1 MSKRT
6 DLATAVTISSTYAGE
21 FSGKYI
27 SAALLTASTLDAGAV
42 TIMPNIKFKQ
52 VIQKVETGDLI
63 TDGTCDFVA
72 SSSVTLSEVILQPEE
87 FQVNLQL
94 CKSDF
99 INTWDAIQ
107 MGYSA
112 FNNNGLPTSFS
123 DYLIGYVA
131 GKVAAANEINL
142 WTGNLGGAQAGEY
155 NGFETLAAA
164 DATVLDVAGAVPLT
178 AANII
183 DEMQKVV
190 DLIPNAL
197 YGKEDLTL
205 YISNKAQKLYVRAL
219 GGFSV
224 AATSNAGSDN
234 RGTQWYDNGGLTF
247 GGVPIFVARGMS
259 DNSMIAAEKS
269 NLFFGTG
276 LMSDY
281 NEVRT
286 IDQTPITG
294 SQNVRIIM
302 RFTAAAQIGVGANVV
317 YYAG

>member
-72 SSSVTLSEVILQPEE
+72 SSSVTLSEVILQPLE

-99 INTWDAIQ
+99 ISTWDAIQ

-131 GKVAAANEINL
+131 SKVAAANEINL

-155 NGFETLAAA
+155 DGYETLAAA

-178 AANII
+178 ATNII

-234 RGTQWYDNGGLTF
+234 RGTQWYDNGSLTF
-247 GGVPIFVARGMS
+247 GGVPVFVARGMS

>member
-6 DLATAVTISSTYAGE
+6 DLATAVAITSSYSGE

-72 SSSVTLSEVILQPEE
+72 SSSVTLSEVILQPLE

-99 INTWDAIQ
+99 LSTWDAIQ

-131 GKVAAANEINL
+131 SKVAAANEINL

-155 NGFETLAAA
+155 DGYETLAAA
-164 DATVLDVAGAVPLT
+164 DATVLDVAAAVPLT
-178 AANII
+178 ATNII

-234 RGTQWYDNGGLTF
+234 RGTQWYDNGSLTF
-247 GGVPIFVARGMS
+247 GGVPVFVARGMS
-259 DNSMIAAEKS
+259 DNTMIAAEKS

>member
-6 DLATAVTISSTYAGE
+6 ELATAVTISSSYAGE

-63 TDGTCDFVA
+63 ADGTCDFNA
-72 SSSVTLSEVILQPEE
+72 SSSVTLSEVILQPLE

-99 INTWDAIQ
+99 LNTWDAIQ

-112 FNNNGLPTSFS
+112 FNNNGLPSSFS
-123 DYLIGYVA
+123 EYLIGYVA
-131 GKVAAANEINL
+131 SKVAAANEINL
-142 WTGNLGGAQAGEY
+142 WTGSLGGAQAGEY

-190 DLIPNAL
+190 DLIPNTL

-219 GGFSV
+219 GGFAV

-234 RGTQWYDNGGLTF
+234 RGTQWYDNGSLTF

-294 SQNVRIIM
+294 SQNVRILM

>member
-72 SSSVTLSEVILQPEE
+72 SSSVTLSEVILQPLE

-99 INTWDAIQ
+99 ISTWDAIQ

-131 GKVAAANEINL
+131 SKVAAANEINL

-224 AATSNAGSDN
+224 AATSNAGSEN
-234 RGTQWYDNGGLTF
+234 RGTQWYDNGSLTF
-247 GGVPIFVARGMS
+247 GGVPVFVARGMS
-259 DNSMIAAEKS
+259 DNTMIAAEKS

-302 RFTAAAQIGVGANVV
+302 RFTAAAQIGVGANTV

>member
-6 DLATAVTISSTYAGE
+6 ELATAVTISSSYAGE

-63 TDGTCDFVA
+63 ADGTCDFNA
-72 SSSVTLSEVILQPEE
+72 SSSVTLSEVILQPLE

-99 INTWDAIQ
+99 LNTWDAIQ

-112 FNNNGLPTSFS
+112 FNNNGLPSSFS
-123 DYLIGYVA
+123 EYLIGYVA
-131 GKVAAANEINL
+131 SKVAAANEINL

-190 DLIPNAL
+190 DLIPNTL

-219 GGFSV
+219 GGFAV

-234 RGTQWYDNGGLTF
+234 RGTQWYDNGSLTF

-294 SQNVRIIM
+294 SQNVRILM

>member
-99 INTWDAIQ
+99 ISTWDAIQ

-131 GKVAAANEINL
+131 SKVAAANEINL

-247 GGVPIFVARGMS
+247 GGVPVFVARGMS

-302 RFTAAAQIGVGANVV
+302 RFTAAAQIGVGANTV

>member
-99 INTWDAIQ
+99 LNTWDAVQ

-112 FNNNGLPTSFS
+112 YNNNGLPTSFS

-224 AATSNAGSDN
+224 AATSNAGSEN

-247 GGVPIFVARGMS
+247 GGVPVFVARGMS